1 MAWIGALMLLMLG
14 HGEWALLLAIL
25 TLILED

>member
-14 HGEWALLLAIL
+14 HFGWAVFLAIL
-25 TLILED
+25 ILVFGD